1 VNCEPC
7 LGVALLFDLG
17 LLAAKCAQ
25 VVQLG
30 ATNISARDDLNVVD
44 YWGVNGEGTLDAH
57 LEAHLADRE
66 GLTNAVARTTDYDAL
81 EHLNTRARTF
91 DDVYVNLD
99 VVAGTELRNVVFEGR
114 LVDAIE
120 DMHD

>member
-1 VNCEPC
+1 V
-7 LGVALLFDLG
+7 LVVALLFDLC
-17 LLAAKCAQ
+17 LLAAKIAQ

-30 ATNISARDDLNVVD
+30 AANESTRNDLNVVD
-44 YWGVNGEGTLDAH
+44 YWGVNGEGTLNTH

-66 GLTNAVARTTDYDAL
+66 GLANAVARTTDDNAL
-81 EHLNTRARTF
+81 EHLNTRTRTF

-99 VVAGTELRNVVFEGR
+99 VIAGTEVRNVVFERR

-120 DMHD
+120 DMHY